1 MCSRLVNAN
10 LVLANST
17 KNSTRG
23 GEELKISKTETVS
36 RPQVLP
42 RSEKIILIGEVIIQI
57 IQLMCSRLVNAN
69 LVLAHSIKN
78 STRGGEELKI
88 SKTETVSRPQGTTLR
103 SEKIILIGDVI
114 LQIIQL
120 MCSRLVNANLVLAHS
135 TKNST
140 RGGEELK
147 ISKTETVSRP
157 QVLPRSEKIIL
168 IGEVI
173 IQIIQ
178 LMCSRLVNANLVL
191 AHSIKNS
198 TRGGEELKIS
208 KTETVSNPQVLPH

>member
-1 MCSRLVNAN
+1 MCSRLVKN
-10 LVLANST
+10 LVLAHSI

-23 GEELKISKTETVS
+23 VEELKISKTETVS

-42 RSEKIILIGEVIIQI
+42 
-57 IQLMCSRLVNAN
+57 
-69 LVLAHSIKN
+69 LA
-78 STRGGEELKI
+78 
-88 SKTETVSRPQGTTLR
+88 
-103 SEKIILIGDVI
+103 EKIILIGDVI

-168 IGEVI
+168 IGDVI

-191 AHSIKNS
+191 AAFD
-198 TRGGEELKIS
+198 
-208 KTETVSNPQVLPH
+208 